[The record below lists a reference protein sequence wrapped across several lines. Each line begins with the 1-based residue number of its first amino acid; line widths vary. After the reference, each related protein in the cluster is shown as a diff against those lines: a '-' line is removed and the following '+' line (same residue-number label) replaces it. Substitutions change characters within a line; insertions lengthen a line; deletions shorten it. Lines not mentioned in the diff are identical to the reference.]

1 MKAAETFK
9 TGVARWRALD
19 GLSVPELRVELAEA
33 RLMRAMLDALDTRI
47 VSLLETATRAVGTHE
62 QRAAETSMRGEVL
75 SPKARRAAVR
85 ISEIVSP
92 VSPLLRARCPH
103 RRMERNCSLSSTMT
117 GVARDGDDD
126 AISRVAS
133 LSTFGTDVCGEIC
146 PTVPHPLGRVD
157 P

>member
-33 RLMRAMLDALDTRI
+33 RRMRAMLDALDTRI

-62 QRAAETSMRGEVL
+62 QRVAETSMRGNVL

-92 VSPLLRARCPH
+92 VSPCREMWCPH
-103 RRMERNCSLSSTMT
+103 RRMDRIRSFGSTMNEIVRGIDG
-117 GVARDGDDD
+117 GVRGGSVRMLCLCRDLTL
-126 AISRVAS
+126 V
-133 LSTFGTDVCGEIC
+133 E
-146 PTVPHPLGRVD
+146 TVQHPLGRVD

>member
-33 RLMRAMLDALDTRI
+33 RRMRAMLDALDTRI

-62 QRAAETSMRGEVL
+62 QRVAETSMRGNVS
-75 SPKARRAAVR
+75 SPKTRRGAVR
-85 ISEIVSP
+85 SSEIVSP

-103 RRMERNCSLSSTMT
+103 RRMDRIRSFGSTRSVIVRRIGG
-117 GVARDGDDD
+117 GVLGASVRLLCLCRDLTL
-126 AISRVAS
+126 V
-133 LSTFGTDVCGEIC
+133 E
-146 PTVPHPLGRVD
+146 TVPHPLGRVD
-157 P
+157 S